1 MGGIVSG
8 EESAVARAA
17 ARRLRRRNLTFPIV
31 VVAAL
36 VFLSIGIIPSGLGLN
51 RTTQECTVESTSTIH
66 KRRAPDYTLLRT
78 TECGDIRTEN
88 TRLIEV
94 IDPDCWMNT
103 VKIGS
108 RYTMTTVGWD
118 FLLWS
123 RTLEGPVTLVEAPE
137 GEGCTGDPLYFDP
150 DGGL

>member
-1 MGGIVSG
+1 MGGIVGG

-17 ARRLRRRNLTFPIV
+17 SRRLRRRNLTFPIV

-36 VFLSIGIIPSGLGLN
+36 IFLSIGIIPSGLGLN

-108 RYTMTTVGWD
+108 RYKMTTVGWD
-118 FLLWS
+118 FLLWN

-150 DGGL
+150 EGGF

>member
-36 VFLSIGIIPSGLGLN
+36 IFLSIGIIPSGLGLN

-66 KRRAPDYTLLRT
+66 KRRAPDYTMLRT

-108 RYTMTTVGWD
+108 RYKMTTVGWD
-118 FLLWS
+118 FLLWN

-150 DGGL
+150 EGGF

>member
-1 MGGIVSG
+1 MSG
-8 EESAVARAA
+8 NGTGSDSAAARAA
-17 ARRLRRRNLTFPIV
+17 AHRSGRRTLVIQL
-31 VVAAL
+31 VAVAVL
-36 VFLSIGIIPSGLGLN
+36 LILSIGIIPTGIGLN
-51 RTTQECTVESTSTIH
+51 RTTQECTVKSTSTIH
-66 KRRAPDYTLLRT
+66 IRRAPDYTLLRT

-118 FLLWS
+118 FLLWD
-123 RTLEGPVTLVEAPE
+123 RQLEGPVTLVEAPD
-137 GEGCTGDPLYFDP
+137 GEGCTGDSLYFDP
-150 DGGL
+150 DGGS